1 MFVKVPIYVDVKGS
15 IQDPS
20 IILFCLRQMLEEKLL
35 SGKPEKRLSIPSHVR
50 EALKESGENPKSFT
64 LISHEKVLD
73 KLR

>member
-1 MFVKVPIYVDVKGS
+1 
-15 IQDPS
+15 
-20 IILFCLRQMLEEKLL
+20 MLEEKLL